1 MAVNAIVSSTGQ
13 VINAFIFFV
22 VLIGIYAVLG
32 ANLFAGGMSVALSHA
47 TRVLSGMQLTCL

>member
-1 MAVNAIVSSTGQ
+1 MAVNAIISSTGQ

-32 ANLFAGGMSVALSHA
+32 ANLFAGGMSVSLTHA
-47 TRVLSGMQLTCL
+47 TRVLLGMQYMCL

>member
-32 ANLFAGGMSVALSHA
+32 ANLFAGGMSVALSLGF
-47 TRVLSGMQLTCL
+47 RV